1 MSLAALRVLADT
13 VRLFVCV
20 LGGLSTLEVQE
31 VRRFGD
37 LVFEGWAVLAWD
49 SRREPETL
57 QAAI

>member
-13 VRLFVCV
+13 VRLCVCV

-49 SRREPETL
+49 SRREP
-57 QAAI
+57 